1 LTRSDIAVRI
11 LLAEDD
17 PASQKVALVMLQR
30 LGYEADAVNNGLEV
44 LRALKRHIYD
54 LVLMDI
60 VMLKMDGIAAT
71 QEIRRRYPAS
81 ELPKIVAFTA
91 YDHPD
96 VRKKCLEVGMNDY
109 ISKPVKKEE
118 LKAILMKY
126 SGEPAR
132 RQFM

>member
-1 LTRSDIAVRI
+1 
-11 LLAEDD
+11 
-17 PASQKVALVMLQR
+17 
-30 LGYEADAVNNGLEV
+30 
-44 LRALKRHIYD
+44 
-54 LVLMDI
+54 

-71 QEIRRRYPAS
+71 QEIRKRYPAS
-81 ELPKIVAFTA
+81 ELPKIVASTA

-96 VRKKCLEVGMNDY
+96 VRKKCLVAGMDDY
-109 ISKPVKKEE
+109 ISKPIKKEE